1 MTDILNYTNIEH
13 SERGDIKW
21 HLLLRVER
29 PIEGCELSPHPYL
42 KIKGGSLDNSAR
54 AKLLDSTPHCF
65 TYQWKRGPY
74 MQICANITCP
84 RGDTFD
90 PINWSRFSLGS
101 PGLQCMVCYLT
112 NGVYQR
118 PVNQRNT
125 LQLLMLHCLPN
136 PSTRKMLCSLPVVIQ
151 IRIMISASNPKKYF
165 SLFCRV
171 Q

>member
-101 PGLQCMVCYLT
+101 PGLQCMVCYKA
-112 NGVYQR
+112 GIPR
-118 PVNQRNT
+118 PQT
-125 LQLLMLHCLPN
+125 IFC
-136 PSTRKMLCSLPVVIQ
+136 STRYESYNYIAL
-151 IRIMISASNPKKYF
+151 YF
-165 SLFCRV
+165 MNSYGLS
-171 Q
+171 